1 MKRILLFV
9 FIFFFVF
16 INALSFV
23 GCSSASERRD
33 FETRAC
39 WVSSIGNL
47 DFPSKMGMSA
57 ANLRKEIDD
66 IIINCKNIG
75 LNTIFFQV
83 RPNGD
88 ALYRSKIFP
97 WSKYLSGKQ
106 GVAPDQAFDPL
117 HYFVEKA
124 HKNNIEL
131 HAWINPYRIGTGENI
146 ASTLSSNNPAILH
159 PEYTIQSA
167 TGLYYNPGLP
177 EVRSLILDGIDELI
191 SNYDVDGIH
200 FDDYFYPYD
209 LKGFDDSDTYEK
221 YGNGRSLGDFRRES
235 VDELVRLSYNL
246 IKSKDPDKEFGISPF
261 GIWANK
267 STNPQGSETRGMS
280 SYSAIFSDSKK
291 WVEKGWLDYICPQ
304 VYWTFDHE
312 KAPYAKI
319 VDWWESVC
327 KKTDVKLYVGM
338 AAYKINTD
346 EVGWKDPNQIQRQ
359 LQYASKKSSYAGHCF
374 FRYGVLIENPLGV
387 TNTIKEYYK
396 ENPND
401 TAKPQKIDPLF
412 VQNNTMLAIHSP
424 QNNTKV
430 QSSHISISGTTSA
443 GRKVTVNGISAV
455 VSDRGYFSA
464 YVPLKV
470 GENKIVVRSAGKEK
484 VINVGRV
491 EPKPANAILNIDS
504 FYPNG
509 NLTHN
514 SGDVVHFSVQGDS
527 KYTLM
532 LTNGTIRIPFIYD
545 AESETF
551 LAEWTVPVFSQM
563 DKLEFSGFKFVAECE
578 KEQLTEHPV
587 DLSMCLQSDVV
598 EQTYRLIKDTY
609 VFDESTGGSQMD
621 HPPLAQGCKVSVV
634 AEEGTRMLLK
644 NGYWIEKSMVS
655 TDPLEPKALSD
666 YDYET
671 VTLRAKA
678 PIEYSVFDDENGLYI
693 KTNMGRNLSL
703 EARSETMKLD
713 VESEYSESGTTLRI
727 KSKADYDL
735 AGYEIVP
742 NKNGLQIKLR
752 LQSNKL
758 RGKTILLDAGHGGE
772 DCGALGPGGKS
783 APTESELNFLLARYL
798 KRELEEAGVNVLL
811 TRKDNTFLELEE
823 RVIISENTAPDLFI
837 SLHHNSTDQ
846 TSNFNEVSGGSVLY
860 SSELSEA
867 LAHQIAQNL
876 WAGISKN
883 PKVKVRRQSL
893 FVCRQTRCPA
903 ILIEAGYLCNP
914 LEYELLCNADNT
926 EKIAKNIVI
935 GLKNYFVSAS
945 S

>member
-16 INALSFV
+16 VNALSFV
-23 GCSSASERRD
+23 GCSSASERGD

-57 ANLRKEIDD
+57 KNLRKEIDD

-117 HYFVEKA
+117 RYFIEKA

-146 ASTLSSNNPAILH
+146 ASTLSSNNPAVLH
-159 PEYTIQSA
+159 PDYAIQSA
-167 TGLYYNPGLP
+167 TGMYYNPGLP
-177 EVRSLILDGIDELI
+177 QVRSLILDGIDELI

-209 LKGFDDSDTYEK
+209 LKGFDDSDTYKK

-235 VDELVRLSYNL
+235 VDELVRSAYYL

-280 SYSAIFSDSKK
+280 SYAAIFSDSKK

-327 KKTDVKLYVGM
+327 KKTDVKLYIGL

-346 EVGWKDPNQIQRQ
+346 EVGWKDSDQIQLQ

-374 FRYGVLIENPLGV
+374 FRYGVLTENPLGV
-387 TNTIKEYYK
+387 TETVKEYYK
-396 ENPND
+396 ENPNNL
-401 TAKPQKIDPLF
+401 AEPQKINPLF
-412 VQNNTMLAIHSP
+412 VPNNTALAIHSP
-424 QNNTKV
+424 QNDTKV
-430 QSSHISISGTTSA
+430 QSSHISVSGTASA
-443 GRKVTVNGISAV
+443 GQKVTVNGISAV

-464 YVPLKV
+464 YVPLKI

-491 EPKPANAILNIDS
+491 EQKNVNAILDIDS

-514 SGDVVHFSVQGDS
+514 SGDVVRFSVQGDS
-527 KYTLM
+527 NYSLM
-532 LTNGTIRIPFIYD
+532 LTNGTINIPFSYD
-545 AESETF
+545 AENAKF
-551 LAEWTVPVFSQM
+551 LAEWTVPSLSAA
-563 DKLEFSGFKFVAECE
+563 DKLELKNFKFIVERGDEE
-578 KEQLTEHPV
+578 KQEFPV
-587 DLSMCLQSDVV
+587 DFSMYLLSDGT
-598 EQTYRLIKDTY
+598 EQTYRLIKDAY
-609 VFDESTGGSQMD
+609 VFDDSVGGSQMD
-621 HPPLAQGCKVSVV
+621 HPPLAQGCVVSAV
-634 AEEGTRMLLK
+634 AEEGARMLLK

-655 TDPLEPKALSD
+655 TEPIDPKALSN

-671 VTLRAKA
+671 VTIRAKA
-678 PIEYSVFDDENGLYI
+678 PIAYSVFDDENGLYI
-693 KTNMGRNLSL
+693 KTNMSRNLPL
-703 EARSETMKLD
+703 EAKSETMRLD
-713 VESEYSESGTTLRI
+713 VESEHSESGTALRI
-727 KSKADYDL
+727 RSKADYDL

-742 NKNGLQIKLR
+742 DKNGLQIKLR

-783 APTESELNFLLARYL
+783 DPTESELNLLLTQFL
-798 KRELEEAGVNVLL
+798 KRELEKAGANVLL
-811 TRKDNTFLELEE
+811 TRKDDTFLELEE

-846 TSNFNEVSGGSVLY
+846 ASDFNEVSGGLVLY
-860 SSELSEA
+860 SSELSES
-867 LAHQIAQNL
+867 LAHQISQSL
-876 WAGISKN
+876 WAGVGKN